1 MKTTLILPPT
11 GQMDR
16 ECFPLPNM
24 SLPVLAGHL
33 RREGVQ
39 VAQLDLAQAFQDRLR
54 GGWKRSDFKILGDS
68 GLITAYLRGSLP
80 AGEASAVR
88 EVEERLFGLGK
99 IERSGLFGISLV
111 NLKLVFNINSAALI
125 ANRIKKLY
133 GAPVAVGDRFLSSSI
148 YGEILSRYPVFDY
161 AVYDPR
167 GGEAPLLALVR
178 RLEGDDRSVL
188 SGTLE
193 RLPGGGVKDHPAV
206 LAALPECTAPDYRGY
221 PLDRYTLTGKEILSS
236 YNCGYPVFRE
246 LLGAHGKKKQLIVT
260 TRFETTCRA
269 KCIFCNIRPDSESSD
284 RRSTSAILA
293 ELAGLKAR
301 GATGLF
307 FLNCQFNNLY
317 EEAEALCD
325 GMIKSGLGLQ
335 WCDCVNFRELDEE
348 LLLKMKDSGAVMLT
362 FGMETGSP
370 RLLNYIRKGV
380 RPERISRLLRF
391 SHSIGIWNNIE
402 LIGGLPTETEA
413 DVRATEDF
421 IEAHRD
427 VIDVYSLNPFY
438 LPRVSP
444 LYRRPGTFGIRLR
457 PSPGPREFL
466 GADDVIHANVD
477 SFDEM
482 DGPAWEDKSVQIETS
497 TRRLAEAI
505 ERASPPVNIEGL
517 HIDLLMYLYGI
528 FGHEKKGLIRKL
540 MRTATAL
547 FKPCSSE
554 TFVRS
559 PSPLDYLK
567 GRLERPAPQ
576 PARRKKK

>member
-1 MKTTLILPPT
+1 MKITLILPPT

-24 SLPVLAGHL
+24 SLPVLAGQL
-33 RREGVQ
+33 RPESVT
-39 VAQLDLAQAFQDRLR
+39 VVQLDLAAAFQAGLR
-54 GGWKRSDFKILGDS
+54 GGWKRSEFKILEDS
-68 GLITAYLRGSLP
+68 GLITAYLRGRLP
-80 AGEASAVR
+80 AQEARGVE
-88 EVEERLFGLGK
+88 EVEERLFSLGK
-99 IERSGLFGISLV
+99 IERSGLFGISLA

-125 ANRIKKLY
+125 AHRVKKLY

-167 GGEAPLLALVR
+167 GGEAPLLALIR
-178 RLEGDDRSVL
+178 RLEGKKRAVL

-206 LAALPECTAPDYRGY
+206 LAAPVKCTAPDYRGY

-236 YNCGYPVFRE
+236 YNCGYPVFRKI
-246 LLGAHGKKKQLIVT
+246 LKAHGEKRQRLVA

-284 RRSTSAILA
+284 RRPTGAILTELA
-293 ELAGLKAR
+293 ELKAG

-307 FLNCQFNNLY
+307 FLNCQFNNRY
-317 EEAEALCD
+317 EEAEELCD
-325 GMIKSGLGLQ
+325 GMIKKGLGLQ
-335 WCDCVNFRELDEE
+335 WCDCVNFRELDEK
-348 LLLKMKDSGAVMLT
+348 LLLKMKASGAVMLT

-380 RPERISRLLRF
+380 KPERISRLLRF

-438 LPRVSP
+438 LPQVSP
-444 LYRRPGTFGIRLR
+444 LYRHPEAFGIRLR
-457 PSPGPREFL
+457 PSAGPREFL
-466 GADDVIHANVD
+466 GADDQIHANVNG
-477 SFDEM
+477 FDEK
-482 DGPAWEDKSVQIETS
+482 DGPAWKAKRAQIETS

-505 ERASPPVNIEGL
+505 EKASPPVNIEGL

-528 FGHEKKGLIRKL
+528 FGHGKKGLIRKL

-547 FKPCSSE
+547 FKPCSSG

-559 PSPLDYLK
+559 PSPLDYLE
-567 GRLERPAPQ
+567 GRLERPAA
-576 PARRKKK
+576 ARRKKK